1 MPIGLFN
8 AAAPIELQLTD
19 YSCSVGA
26 TYWCLRS
33 VGVDITQQSL
43 QDLMVPT
50 IVSPDLGL
58 LDSSGVAVARLLR
71 ERFGL
76 NAQNVPL
83 ISFDDIGAR
92 AGRQPLAIGGRRWF
106 TNPSTGSTTGHW
118 VAVRRFEDDQIVLAN
133 PGGTGPNFGQQAL
146 DRDAFARRGTFSAV
160 WIEVDGAFSPDGG
173 SDAGLRF
180 AIGNTDGQGANV
192 RAEPSSGAA
201 LVRALREGA
210 AVTGEAH
217 AWRQVTADSG
227 EQGWLADELLEP
239 TGDRFKVVNTDGQ
252 GANLRGEPDVSGT
265 RVKLVRDGTEVA
277 GEQHAWRRITA
288 GDGATGWVANSFL
301 VAQG

>member
-8 AAAPIELQLTD
+8 SVAPIELQLTD

-43 QDLMVPT
+43 QDMMVPS

-58 LDSSGVAVARLLR
+58 LDSSGVAIARLLR

-76 NAQNVPL
+76 PAQNVPL
-83 ISFDDIGAR
+83 ISFDEVGGR

-106 TNPSTGSTTGHW
+106 TNPGTGSTTGHW
-118 VAVRRFEDDQIVLAN
+118 VAVRRFEDDQIILAN

-146 DRDAFARRGTFSAV
+146 DRDSFARRGTFSAV
-160 WIEVDGAFSPDGG
+160 WIDVDGTFSGDGD
-173 SDAGLRF
+173 SAVGLRF

-192 RAEPSSGAA
+192 RKEPASGAA
-201 LVRALREGA
+201 LVTALREGA
-210 AVTGEAH
+210 NVRGDEH
-217 AWRQVTADSG
+217 AWRQVTDESG
-227 EQGWLADELLEP
+227 AQGWLADEFLEP
-239 TGDRFKVVNTDGQ
+239 AGARFRVVRTDGQ
-252 GANLRGEPDVSGT
+252 GANMRGEPDVGGP
-265 RVKLVRDGTEVA
+265 RVKLVAEGTELA
-277 GEQHAWRRITA
+277 GDEHAWRRITT
-288 GDGATGWVANSFL
+288 GDGSTGWVANSFL